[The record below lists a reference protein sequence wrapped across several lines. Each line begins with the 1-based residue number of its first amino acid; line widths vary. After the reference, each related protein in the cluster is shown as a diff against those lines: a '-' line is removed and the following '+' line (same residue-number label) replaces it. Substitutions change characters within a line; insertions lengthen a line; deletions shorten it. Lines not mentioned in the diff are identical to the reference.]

1 MVSRCIDKN
10 FTTFKTS
17 DVLSDLEKNIGEM
30 VQLRDHLKKLMIYL
44 SSDIG
49 SANRESAEKDFVKS
63 SQKLSV
69 LLAPFPL
76 RSQYTLQ
83 PKKEYAAFA
92 AAGLSERELF
102 MQTGE
107 QPEAFQTRTREL
119 HIAEA
124 NRKVV
129 FDRLANGNLR
139 LVISI
144 AKKYKNKGLLFSD
157 LIQFGNIG
165 LLRAVDKYEYK
176 KGFHFSTYATWWIR
190 QAITRAIADHAR
202 LIRQPVHICD
212 LTNKYYYL
220 NIRHLIETGK
230 ELSDEAAAEKMGLS
244 VEEIARFRRNSSTP
258 KSFSTPLGEFDN
270 GGEFGDLL
278 PDHRERSV
286 TSAVDSQL
294 DLDLILNELQSLDPS
309 DASVIDQRY
318 GLGLRGEGFYGL
330 DQTLK
335 EAGLVHGVSRERI
348 RQRED
353 PIMSTIGKNLHFLQV
368 DFLRMQDPDSEN
380 VIKRETLQ
388 VTSTTMP
395 TPDSQSLLENPFLRM
410 PILKHF

>member
-1 MVSRCIDKN
+1 
-10 FTTFKTS
+10 
-17 DVLSDLEKNIGEM
+17 M

-165 LLRAVDKYEYK
+165 L
-176 KGFHFSTYATWWIR
+176 
-190 QAITRAIADHAR
+190 
-202 LIRQPVHICD
+202 
-212 LTNKYYYL
+212 
-220 NIRHLIETGK
+220 
-230 ELSDEAAAEKMGLS
+230 
-244 VEEIARFRRNSSTP
+244 
-258 KSFSTPLGEFDN
+258 
-270 GGEFGDLL
+270 
-278 PDHRERSV
+278 
-286 TSAVDSQL
+286 
-294 DLDLILNELQSLDPS
+294 
-309 DASVIDQRY
+309 
-318 GLGLRGEGFYGL
+318 
-330 DQTLK
+330 
-335 EAGLVHGVSRERI
+335 
-348 RQRED
+348 
-353 PIMSTIGKNLHFLQV
+353 
-368 DFLRMQDPDSEN
+368 
-380 VIKRETLQ
+380 
-388 VTSTTMP
+388 
-395 TPDSQSLLENPFLRM
+395 
-410 PILKHF
+410 